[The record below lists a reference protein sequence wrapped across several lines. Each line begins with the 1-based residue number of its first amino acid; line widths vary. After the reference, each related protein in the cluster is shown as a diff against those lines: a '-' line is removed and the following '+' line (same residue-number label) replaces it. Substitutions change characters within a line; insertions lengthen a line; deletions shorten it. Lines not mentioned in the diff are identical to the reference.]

1 MSQFFAIHPDN
12 PQPRLIKQAVEIIR
26 KGGLVAYPTDSC
38 YALGCRLGDKE
49 PLERIRKIRQADERH
64 NFTLMCPDL
73 SAIANYAQ
81 VENSI
86 YRLLKA
92 HTPGPFTFILPA
104 SKKVPRN
111 AWSKRK
117 NIGIRVPENQIV
129 HDLLTELGEPILSS
143 TLILPGD
150 ELPLTDAW
158 SIREELEHSVDLIID
173 GEHCGIEMTTV
184 IDLTGSEPELI
195 RQGRGDASGLLG

>member
-1 MSQFFAIHPDN
+1 MSQYFAIHPEN

-26 KGGLVAYPTDSC
+26 NGGLVVYPTDSC

-49 PLERIRKIRQADERH
+49 PLERIRRIRQADERH

-73 SAIANYAQ
+73 SSIAAFAQ
-81 VENSI
+81 VDNSV

-92 HTPGPFTFILPA
+92 HTPGPYTFILPA

-117 NIGIRVPENQIV
+117 NVGIRVPENPIA
-129 HDLLTELGEPILSS
+129 HDLLAELGEPILSS
-143 TLILPGD
+143 TLILPGE

-173 GEHCGIEMTTV
+173 GEHCGFEMTTV
-184 IDLTGSEPELI
+184 IDLSGEEPELV
-195 RQGRGDASGLLG
+195 RQGRGDATSLLG